1 MYGHFQTNDPY
12 GFSPDSLNVSGS
24 ITPPLAAIG
33 YLTPP
38 PAVAIPAYELD
49 SVCATS
55 SGGGYDSPSYSV
67 IQRSGSSNSIATQ
80 FHNNGFFNQPVSSP
94 NDLLEFEGSSSSA
107 MSRVFSAEDL
117 QRTNMVQSYSHSYR
131 SESPISSESN
141 SIIESMNKAC
151 RYSPDEKKERIERYR
166 SKKTQRNF
174 TKKIKVSYHVHICHT
189 VAKTL
194 ADSRPRIRGRFAKND
209 EIEKAME
216 HQCRSQEDGQEGFD
230 YEDDYIW
237 INNIV
242 DPFAP
247 NFIP

>member
-1 MYGHFQTNDPY
+1 MYGHNHNNDPY
-12 GFSPDSLNVSGS
+12 SFLPDSFTMSGS
-24 ITPPLAAIG
+24 FTPHATIG
-33 YLTPP
+33 YVTPP
-38 PAVAIPAYELD
+38 PALSIPSYELD

-55 SGGGYDSPSYSV
+55 SGTYDSPSYTASMA

-80 FHNNGFFNQPVSSP
+80 FHNNGTFFNQPISSP
-94 NDLLEFEGSSSSA
+94 TDQLLDFEGHSSTA
-107 MSRVFSAEDL
+107 IKRVFSADDL
-117 QRTNMVQSYSHSYR
+117 QGTHMVQSHSHR

-174 TKKIKVSYHVHICHT
+174 TKKIKYVCR
-189 VAKTL
+189 KTL
-194 ADSRPRIRGRFAKND
+194 ADSRPRIRGRFARND

-216 HQCRSQEDGQEGFD
+216 QQCTSQGDGQEGFD
-230 YEDDYIW
+230 DEDGVIW
-237 INNIV
+237 MDNYFI
-242 DPFAP
+242 DSFPP